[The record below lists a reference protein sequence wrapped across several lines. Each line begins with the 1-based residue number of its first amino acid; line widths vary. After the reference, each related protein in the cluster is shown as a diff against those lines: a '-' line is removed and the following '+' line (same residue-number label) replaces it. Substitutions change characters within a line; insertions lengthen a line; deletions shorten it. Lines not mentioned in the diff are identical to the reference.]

1 MNEYWLPRSP
11 QKNSKAVLTLRARMQ
26 TLAQIDQQD
35 FRARCSRNRIRPTR
49 HIKSHDHPAQFVN
62 QRQRVEIRHTLEA
75 WQPAQAD
82 KGRTITAT
90 AKTNVPTPAKEA
102 GQADITRNEMPTRV
116 IGVATVSTP
125 IRGFLGFPT
134 SPDAGDL

>member
-1 MNEYWLPRSP
+1 MPEKPVHEHPINVRDATKSMQPQHRERGLP
-11 QKNSKAVLTLRARMQ
+11 AG
-26 TLAQIDQQD
+26 
-35 FRARCSRNRIRPTR
+35 RNRPG
-49 HIKSHDHPAQFVN
+49 QCVN

-75 WQPAQAD
+75 RQPAQAD

-90 AKTNVPTPAKEA
+90 AKTNVPSPAKEA
-102 GQADITRNEMPTRV
+102 GQADTTPNEMPTRV
-116 IGVATVSTP
+116 IDVTTASTP